1 MKNKVYTVTAY
12 KRGSRKDHSY
22 IVGVY
27 SKKHAAI
34 KAAEIEEEWRGK
46 KEYECEVLE
55 WELDK
60 GCEGNTSEAF
70 YKNIRS
76 AITTGEYF

>member
-12 KRGSRKDHSY
+12 KWGNREDHSY

-46 KEYECEVLE
+46 EYECEVLE
-55 WELDK
+55 WELDY
-60 GCEGNTSEAF
+60 GCAGNAVDEVF
-70 YKNIRS
+70 KEIRS
-76 AITTGEYF
+76 NITNGIN